1 MYKGSL
7 FDILTQNSP
16 YASMIR
22 EKFQLEVDDYL
33 IISMDFHF
41 KSQVIR
47 CLDLNAENSYKIIME
62 AIIKTN
68 SYKYS
73 ELLENDLVRIMSKDG
88 IQEIYHFFT
97 VSNHEDLVEIKLGMN
112 NIFCNF

>member
-1 MYKGSL
+1 MQPLYKGSL
-7 FDILTQNSP
+7 FDILTQNNP

-33 IISMDFHF
+33 IISTDFHF

-62 AIIKTN
+62 AMIKAN

-73 ELLENDLVRIMSKDG
+73 EILENDLVRIMSKTG
-88 IQEIYHFFT
+88 I
-97 VSNHEDLVEIKLGMN
+97 
-112 NIFCNF
+112 